1 MGEDLYTT
9 EALVKGLTLLWV
21 GKPLDLI
28 PGDVTNVDSPIVW
41 QFINQIADSRSGKV
55 HVGFSRSG
63 KLEEI
68 LPEGGQA
75 AGLLRGQR
83 VKLLGELVVH
93 REDTT
98 PNVTVLSPKD

>member
-1 MGEDLYTT
+1 
-9 EALVKGLTLLWV
+9 
-21 GKPLDLI
+21 
-28 PGDVTNVDSPIVW
+28 
-41 QFINQIADSRSGKV
+41 
-55 HVGFSRSG
+55 
-63 KLEEI
+63 